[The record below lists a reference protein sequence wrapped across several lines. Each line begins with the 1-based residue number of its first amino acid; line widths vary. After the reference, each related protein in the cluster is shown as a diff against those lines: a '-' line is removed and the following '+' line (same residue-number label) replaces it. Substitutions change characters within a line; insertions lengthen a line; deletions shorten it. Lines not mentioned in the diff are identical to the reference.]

1 MVDRAA
7 SRIAS
12 FSVAAKP
19 PIVVSTPSMVVADC
33 HHHSRLSS
41 VGAARRPIMI
51 LVSETN
57 SMPTGAG

>member
-33 HHHSRLSS
+33 HHHSRLV

-57 SMPTGAG
+57 SIPTGAG